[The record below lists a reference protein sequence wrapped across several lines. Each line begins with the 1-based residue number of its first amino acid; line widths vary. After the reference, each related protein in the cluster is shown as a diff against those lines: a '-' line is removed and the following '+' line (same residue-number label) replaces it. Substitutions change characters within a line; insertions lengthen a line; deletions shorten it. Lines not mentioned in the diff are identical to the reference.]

1 MKLAF
6 IDMFSGLTIKLSLSG
21 FGKRQIR
28 LQHEKL
34 PLCNTYLLD
43 FTKKLLRE
51 STFLDNKVDYLTQF
65 FKNYPVNKSLL
76 HSQDPKIFNV
86 NMQIRVQRIEKV

>member
-6 IDMFSGLTIKLSLSG
+6 VDMFPGLTTELSLSG

-28 LQHEKL
+28 LQHVKL
-34 PLCNTYLLD
+34 PLRNTYMYLLG

-51 STFLDNKVDYLTQF
+51 STFLDNK
-65 FKNYPVNKSLL
+65 SRLL
-76 HSQDPKIFNV
+76 VFDAIF
-86 NMQIRVQRIEKV
+86 EKLLCK

>member
-1 MKLAF
+1 MKFAF

-51 STFLDNKVDYLTQF
+51 STFLDNKSRLFDA
-65 FKNYPVNKSLL
+65 
-76 HSQDPKIFNV
+76 IF
-86 NMQIRVQRIEKV
+86 EKLPCK

>member
-1 MKLAF
+1 MKFAF

-43 FTKKLLRE
+43 FTKNLLCE
-51 STFLDNKVDYLTQF
+51 STFLDSKSRLFDAIF
-65 FKNYPVNKSLL
+65 ENYPVNNSLL